1 MKTVFVFTLL
11 WASLLFE
18 LLTGQIGL
26 PLLLAALVVYYI
38 SLATSLGTGFAAAI
52 GFGILI
58 DLVYGRILPVT
69 AAILPAALLA
79 GRLIRIGHPT
89 HPLETALPG
98 MGIALCALLGD
109 GVARLALSGQPGS
122 FRELIWELIFF
133 GAFGLFLMPVLTV
146 VFDAA
151 GRKLGLAPAIGE
163 PKSSLERLRPRR
175 VREPN
180 REKPQ

>member
-1 MKTVFVFTLL
+1 MRAVFVFTLL

-26 PLLLAALVVYYI
+26 PLLLAALVIYYI
-38 SLATSLGTGFAAAI
+38 SLATSLGLGFTLAI
-52 GFGILI
+52 GFGILT

-79 GRLIRIGHPT
+79 GRLIRLDRPT
-89 HPLETALPG
+89 HVLETALPG
-98 MGIALCALLGD
+98 MGIALAALLGS

-122 FRELIWELIFF
+122 FRELLWELIFF
-133 GAFGLFLMPVLTV
+133 GALGLFLMPLMTV
-146 VFDAA
+146 IFDVA
-151 GRKLGLAPAIGE
+151 GRKLGLSPAIGE
-163 PKSSLERLRPRR
+163 AKPNLERLRPRR
-175 VREPN
+175 GREPG

>member
-1 MKTVFVFTLL
+1 MRTVSVFTLL

-38 SLATSLGTGFAAAI
+38 ALTTSLGTGFAAAI
-52 GFGILI
+52 GFGILT

-79 GRLIRIGHPT
+79 GRLIRLDRPT

-98 MGIALCALLGD
+98 MGIALVAILGN
-109 GVARLALSGQPGS
+109 GVAQLALSGQPGN
-122 FRELIWELIFF
+122 FREFIWELIFF
-133 GAFGLFLMPVLTV
+133 GALGLFLMPAMTAA
-146 VFDAA
+146 FDAV

-180 REKPQ
+180 RENPR